1 MRHLA
6 LFETFTTPQ
15 ISTIEEIDIPQV
27 VDVLHSSFGHI
38 DDKETIATKLRPR
51 MLNGL
56 SLKLQ
61 MGDEIIGCYLL
72 APKSVNTFISDI
84 QAGALKD
91 FPSETTQIYLQDQ
104 LSDKGLQG
112 IALSLLP
119 EWRSQGYGNLLKTW
133 YFNDHRFDYVWGVQ
147 DKRLGNIEDW
157 KKSRNIIAESPTHF
171 ATLRK
176 LN

>member
-1 MRHLA
+1 MLY
-6 LFETFTTPQ
+6 ETFSIPT
-15 ISTIEEIDIPQV
+15 ISTIKEEDIPQV
-27 VDVLHSSFGHI
+27 VEVLYTSFGHI
-38 DDKETIATKLRPR
+38 DTRDTIAAKLRPR

-56 SLKLQ
+56 SLKLSIDGQ
-61 MGDEIIGCYLL
+61 TVGCYLL
-72 APKSVNTFISDI
+72 AEKSVNVFIDDI
-84 QAGALKD
+84 HRGVLKD
-91 FPSETTQIYLQDQ
+91 FPADSTEIYLNEP
-104 LSDKGLQG
+104 LGDKGLQG

-157 KKSRNIIAESPTHF
+157 KKSRDVIAESPTHF
-171 ATLRK
+171 ATLRR

>member
-1 MRHLA
+1 MRNLA
-6 LFETFTTPQ
+6 LFETFTTSQ
-15 ISTIEEIDIPQV
+15 ISTIEEDDIPQV

-51 MLNGL
+51 MLNDL
-56 SLKLQ
+56 SLKLSIDGQ
-61 MGDEIIGCYLL
+61 IVGCYLL
-72 APKSVNTFISDI
+72 AEKSVNVFIEGI
-84 QAGALKD
+84 QTGALKD
-91 FPSETTQIYLQDQ
+91 FPSETTQIYLQDH

-119 EWRSQGYGNLLKTW
+119 EWRSQGYGNLLKNW

-157 KKSRNIIAESPTHF
+157 KKSRDVIAESPTHF
-171 ATLRK
+171 ATLRR
-176 LN
+176 L